1 MRFSLE
7 WLSDFVDPAAA
18 GGPAG
23 VRALLD
29 RAGFPVESVEGE
41 NSATIFDVEITP
53 NRPDA
58 MSHRGLAREIA
69 AMAGFT
75 LLPLPAGEGRG
86 EGSLLPLPAGEGG
99 GEGTL
104 LPLPTGEGRGEGTPA
119 SELTSVTIEVPRL
132 CRRFGARVVR
142 GASAAPA
149 LERIRARLAAIGGKP
164 INAAVDATNFVMWE
178 IGQPLHAF
186 DLDRLAGGRIVVR
199 KARRGEKLVTLDG
212 IERTLDP
219 SDVVVA
225 DAERAVSLAGVM
237 GGLDTAVTSATKNV
251 LLEAAWWDPPSIRKT
266 SRRHGLHT
274 DASHRF
280 ERGADPEAIPEAL
293 DHAAAILLES
303 AGGMLAPGF
312 VDARGTA
319 WKTRRAALRLS
330 RLRLLA
336 GTEDLDLDF
345 AADVLAR
352 LGFVLG
358 RRSKQRLAVT
368 VPPWRPDVSIEDDLV
383 EEVLRIYGY
392 DRLPSRLPPGRR
404 AGGHL
409 EPLRVVEERLSD
421 GAVAAGLLETMSAP
435 FVDRQTDEG
444 AYSAWLAAAGS
455 APEPVSLANPLDAT
469 RRDLRATLLPGLLDA
484 VARNVH
490 RGQRDVALFE
500 VGRVFDRSGDPEEPA
515 SFESR
520 RFACAL
526 AGEARPHWSAS
537 GAAARVDFFDV
548 KGLAER
554 LLSPWLDAGTF
565 AWEPFSCEAF
575 ATGAAAF
582 VESADGK
589 TLGVVGLVSSSERE
603 KRKLT
608 EDVFAVELRVDAIPS
623 ARAARFQPFSSYPP
637 IEADLSFAHAKSA
650 SWRQIEEIVSAAKL
664 GALESVRVLDRYE
677 GPGVPQGQVKTTI
690 RLVFRCPDRTLEQ
703 DAVNAE
709 VRRLGDQLKSRLGVT
724 FGSDLSSPRSSPSS

>member
-1 MRFSLE
+1 
-7 WLSDFVDPAAA
+7 VDPAAA

-41 NSATIFDVEITP
+41 NAATIFDVEITP

-69 AMAGFT
+69 AMAGLT

-86 EGSLLPLPAGEGG
+86 EGSVPS
-99 GEGTL
+99 
-104 LPLPTGEGRGEGTPA
+104 

-149 LERIRARLAAIGGKP
+149 LERIRARLAAIGAKT
-164 INAAVDATNFVMWE
+164 ISAAVDATNFVMWE

-212 IERTLDP
+212 IERMLDP

-237 GGLDTAVTSATKNV
+237 GGLDTAVTSATRNV

-293 DHAAAILLES
+293 NRAAAILLES
-303 AGGMLAPGF
+303 AGGTLAPGF

-319 WKTRRAALRLS
+319 WKIRRAALRLS

-392 DRLPSRLPPGRR
+392 DRLSSRLPPGRR

-435 FVDRQTDEG
+435 FVDRQSDEG
-444 AYSAWLAAAGS
+444 AYAAWLAAAGS
-455 APEPVSLANPLDAT
+455 APAPVSLANPLDAT

-500 VGRVFDRSGDPEEPA
+500 VGRVFDRAGDPEEPA

-520 RFACAL
+520 RFAFAL

-537 GAAARVDFFDV
+537 GAAARADFFDA

-554 LLSPWLDAGTF
+554 LLSPWLDPGTLV
-565 AWEPFSCEAF
+565 WEPFSCEAF

-608 EDVFAVELRVDAIPS
+608 EDVFTCELRVDAIPP
-623 ARAARFQPFSSYPP
+623 ARAAHFEPFSSYPP

-650 SWRQIEEIVSAAKL
+650 SWSQIEKIVSAAKL
-664 GALESVRVLDRYE
+664 ADLESVRVLGRYG
-677 GPGVPQGQVKTTI
+677 GPGIPQGQVKTTI
-690 RLVFRCPDRTLEQ
+690 RLIFRSPDRTLEQ
-703 DAVNAE
+703 EVVNGE
-709 VRRLGDQLKSRLGVT
+709 VRRLGDELKSRLGVT
-724 FGSDLSSPRSSPSS
+724 FGSDLSSPRPSLSS

>member
-1 MRFSLE
+1 MKFSLE
-7 WLSDFVDPAAA
+7 WLSDFVDPAVA

-41 NSATIFDVEITP
+41 NAATIFDVEITP

-69 AMAGFT
+69 AMAGLT

-86 EGSLLPLPAGEGG
+86 EGGV
-99 GEGTL
+99 
-104 LPLPTGEGRGEGTPA
+104 PA
-119 SELTSVTIEVPRL
+119 SELTSVRIEVPRL

-149 LERIRARLAAIGGKP
+149 LERIRARLVAIGGKP

-199 KARRGEKLVTLDG
+199 KAQRGEKLVTLDG
-212 IERTLDP
+212 IERMLDP

-237 GGLDTAVTSATKNV
+237 GGLDTAVTSATRNV

-293 DHAAAILLES
+293 DRAAAILLES
-303 AGGMLAPGF
+303 AGGTLAPGF

-319 WKTRRAALRLS
+319 WKIRRAALRLS

-345 AADVLAR
+345 AANVLAR

-404 AGGHL
+404 PGGHL

-435 FVDRQTDEG
+435 FVDRQSEEE

-455 APEPVSLANPLDAT
+455 APAPVSIANPLDAT

-484 VARNVH
+484 VERNVH

-500 VGRVFDRSGDPEEPA
+500 VGRVFDRAGDPEEPA

-520 RFACAL
+520 RFAFAL
-526 AGEARPHWSAS
+526 AGEVRPYWSAS
-537 GAAARVDFFDV
+537 GTAARADFFDA

-554 LLSPWLDAGTF
+554 LLSPWQDPETL
-565 AWEPFSCEAF
+565 AWKPFLCDAF
-575 ATGAAAF
+575 ATGAAAV
-582 VESADGK
+582 VESAGGK
-589 TLGVVGLVSSSERE
+589 TLGVVGLVSGSERE

-623 ARAARFQPFSSYPP
+623 AGTARFQPFSSFPP
-637 IEADLSFAHAKSA
+637 VEADLSFAHAKSA

-664 GALESVRVLDRYE
+664 SDLESVRVLDRYE

-690 RLVFRCPDRTLEQ
+690 RLVFRSPERTLEQ
-703 DAVNAE
+703 DAVNRE
-709 VRRLGDQLKSRLGVT
+709 VRRLGDELKSRLGVT
-724 FGSDLSSPRSSPSS
+724 FGSDLSSPRPSLSS

>member
-23 VRALLD
+23 VRTLLD

-41 NSATIFDVEITP
+41 NAATIFDVEITP

-58 MSHRGLAREIA
+58 MCHRGLAREIA
-69 AMAGFT
+69 AMAGLT

-86 EGSLLPLPAGEGG
+86 EGSV
-99 GEGTL
+99 
-104 LPLPTGEGRGEGTPA
+104 PA
-119 SELTSVTIEVPRL
+119 SELTSVTIEVPRF

-149 LERIRARLAAIGGKP
+149 LERIRARLAAIGGKT
-164 INAAVDATNFVMWE
+164 ISAAVDATNFVMWE

-237 GGLDTAVTSATKNV
+237 GGLDTAVTSATRNV

-293 DHAAAILLES
+293 DRAAAILLES
-303 AGGMLAPGF
+303 AGGTLAPGF
-312 VDARGTA
+312 VDARGAA
-319 WKTRRAALRLS
+319 WKIRRAALRLS

-392 DRLPSRLPPGRR
+392 DRLPSRLPPVRR

-409 EPLRVVEERLSD
+409 EPLRVVEERLCD

-435 FVDRQTDEG
+435 FVDRQSDEG
-444 AYSAWLAAAGS
+444 AYLAWLAAAGS
-455 APEPVSLANPLDAT
+455 APAPVSLANPLDAT
-469 RRDLRATLLPGLLDA
+469 RRDLRATLLPSLLDA

-500 VGRVFDRSGDPEEPA
+500 VGRVFDRAGDPEEPA

-520 RFACAL
+520 RFAFAL
-526 AGEARPHWSAS
+526 AGEARAHWSAS
-537 GAAARVDFFDV
+537 GAAARADFFDA

-554 LLSPWLDAGTF
+554 LLSPWLDAGTL
-565 AWEPFSCEAF
+565 AWKPFSCEAF

-582 VESADGK
+582 VESTDGE
-589 TLGVVGLVSSSERE
+589 TLGVAGLVSSSERE

-623 ARAARFQPFSSYPP
+623 ARAARFRPFSSYPP

-650 SWRQIEEIVSAAKL
+650 SWRQIEKIVSAAKL
-664 GALESVRVLDRYE
+664 ADLESVRVLGRYE
-677 GPGVPQGQVKTTI
+677 GPAVPQGQVKTTI
-690 RLVFRCPDRTLEQ
+690 RLVFRSPERTLEQ
-703 DAVNAE
+703 DAVNRE
-709 VRRLGDQLKSRLGVT
+709 VRRLGDELKSRLGVT
-724 FGSDLSSPRSSPSS
+724 FGSDLSSPRPSLSS